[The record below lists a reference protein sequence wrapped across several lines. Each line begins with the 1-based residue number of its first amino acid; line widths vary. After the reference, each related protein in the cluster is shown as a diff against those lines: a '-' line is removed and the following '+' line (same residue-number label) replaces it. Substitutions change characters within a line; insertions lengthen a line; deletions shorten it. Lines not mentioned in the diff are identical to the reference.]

1 MNKPIVILMSII
13 FLATLSCNPFSKGGK
28 PTTELPK
35 AQTAKNIIVEINAPK
50 FKTMEAAIKTFIDA
64 GFPIIYADKEIGVMT
79 TGFSKLKTSFG
90 GELAQRLLGTEDF
103 ELMFTIYI
111 KTEKNRSILTIL
123 PKGRIKERTK
133 VGVEYEDFGISGK
146 TYERIYNLAQ
156 IIKKEAETQ

>member
-1 MNKPIVILMSII
+1 
-13 FLATLSCNPFSKGGK
+13 
-28 PTTELPK
+28 
-35 AQTAKNIIVEINAPK
+35 
-50 FKTMEAAIKTFIDA
+50 
-64 GFPIIYADKEIGVMT
+64 
-79 TGFSKLKTSFG
+79 
-90 GELAQRLLGTEDF
+90 
-103 ELMFTIYI
+103 MFTIYI